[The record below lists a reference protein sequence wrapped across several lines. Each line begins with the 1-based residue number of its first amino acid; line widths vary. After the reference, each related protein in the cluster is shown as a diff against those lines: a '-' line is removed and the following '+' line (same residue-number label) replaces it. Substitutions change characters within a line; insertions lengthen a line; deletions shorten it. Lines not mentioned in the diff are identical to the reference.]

1 MSLDLEPR
9 DGDFV
14 RYIEVLLVRQS
25 LVENP
30 GPVPTRAND
39 ESAAYRTIGQAAHAS
54 RTQGPPQ
61 TSGASANGAGAV
73 LRETFVSSNGAFFFV
88 LALLIGALFFAHAM
102 IPVLAVILAICL
114 GARNKTRRRGA
125 RGRQ

>member
-1 MSLDLEPR
+1 MSLDLEPP

-14 RYIEVLLVRQS
+14 RYIEILLARQPS
-25 LVENP
+25 VENT

-39 ESAAYRTIGQAAHAS
+39 ASAAYRTIGQAVPAS
-54 RTQGPPQ
+54 RAQGPRQ
-61 TSGASANGAGAV
+61 ASGADANGTGAV

-88 LALLIGALFFAHAM
+88 LALLIGALFFARAM
-102 IPVLAVILAICL
+102 IPVLAVILAIWL

-125 RGRQ
+125 RGRP

>member
-1 MSLDLEPR
+1 MSLDLEPP

-14 RYIEVLLVRQS
+14 RYIEILLARQPS
-25 LVENP
+25 VENT

-39 ESAAYRTIGQAAHAS
+39 ASAAYRTTRQA
-54 RTQGPPQ
+54 
-61 TSGASANGAGAV
+61 SGADANGTGAV

-88 LALLIGALFFAHAM
+88 LALLIGALFFARAM
-102 IPVLAVILAICL
+102 IPVLAVILAIWL

-125 RGRQ
+125 RGRP